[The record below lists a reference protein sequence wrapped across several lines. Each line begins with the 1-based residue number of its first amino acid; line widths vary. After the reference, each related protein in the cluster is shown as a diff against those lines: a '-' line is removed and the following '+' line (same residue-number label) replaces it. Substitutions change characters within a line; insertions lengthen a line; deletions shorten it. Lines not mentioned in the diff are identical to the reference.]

1 MQHLKP
7 QKLNNMTRTT
17 IDFGI
22 DLGTT
27 NSAIAELTGVST
39 TIVKNN
45 DDGDVTSSAVMFG
58 KNGQVYTGSRA
69 KNGTIDKPDDAYAE
83 FKRQMGT
90 DHAYKFKQSGVS
102 KSPEELSSEILKG
115 LRSDVIRV
123 KGEEIN
129 SAVITVPAAFGLH
142 QCDATRKAAQLAGFT
157 FSPLVQEPVA
167 AALAYGFQV
176 ESEREYWLVYDFGG
190 GTFDAA
196 IIKAE
201 EGLINVVN
209 HGGDNWLGG
218 SDIDWEIVQK
228 IIIPKLQ
235 GGYNL
240 PGFQRGNEKWG
251 WQLRKLKHAVEAAKI
266 ELSTKSSTSLL
277 GCSFEDED
285 GNLVDCEDIQLTQSE
300 VISIAEPIVRRSIDI
315 CKDTLKKSNIPEDRI
330 SKLVLVGGPTK
341 APYFREIIK
350 NALPIAIDHSMDPLT
365 VVAKGAAVFAGTQKI
380 EVKKSAN
387 MAADEYHVDLKYK
400 AVGIET
406 DPMVG
411 GRVSSSANSS
421 MDGFS
426 IEVTNQKSQWKSGKI
441 PLKSD
446 GSFILNLHAEK
457 GERNLFNIEL
467 FDSVGTL
474 KKVSPDN
481 LVYTVGAAIEEQ
493 PLIHSLGIALSGN
506 EKEVFFKKG
515 DGLPLKKKGDRPF
528 KTISTIK
535 VGEEGSGIV
544 IPIVEG
550 ENEKA
555 DRNLLIGIYEI
566 TSKQIKR
573 DLPAGSDVEITL
585 RIDESR
591 VITINIY
598 IPIFDEEYDFHLDL
612 RKGSITKKDLET
624 DLSFEIERLQK
635 LEAEAK
641 AADQSDIISKIDEL
655 RSSALLQEIR
665 SSIAAS
671 EGDAVAAN
679 KGQSRMLEFK
689 IQVDAIETLVHW
701 PSIVAKIQDWLK
713 DLKSVAAD
721 HGTSSQKQKA
731 SDLSSQVDDS
741 IKRKD
746 ADSIEKRQKDV
757 ESLYFGI
764 LFAQPSF
771 WVNQFRYL
779 ESEKTKMT
787 DQAKAS
793 RLLDMGRNYISQN
806 NTEGLRQ
813 IVQQLW
819 TLTPDDVVNNAQR
832 GFGANLA
839 R

>member
-1 MQHLKP
+1 M
-7 QKLNNMTRTT
+7 NNMTRTT

-27 NSAIAELTGVST
+27 NSAIAELQGVST
-39 TIVKNN
+39 RIIKNN
-45 DDGDVTSSAVMFG
+45 DDADVTSSAVMYG
-58 KNGQVYTGSRA
+58 KNGQVYIGSRA
-69 KNGTIDKPDDAYAE
+69 KSGSIDKPDDAYAE

-90 DHAYKFKQSGVS
+90 DQSYKFKQSGIF
-102 KSPEELSSEILKG
+102 KSPEELSSEILKAM
-115 LRSDVIRV
+115 RSDVMRIRD
-123 KGEEIN
+123 EEIN
-129 SAVITVPAAFGLH
+129 AAVITVPAAFGLH
-142 QCDATRKAAQLAGFT
+142 QCDATRKAAQLAGFSL
-157 FSPLVQEPVA
+157 SPLVQEPVA

-218 SDIDWEIVQK
+218 SDIDWDIVQK

-235 GGYNL
+235 GNFNL

-285 GNLVDCEDIQLTQSE
+285 GNMVDCEDIQLTQTE

-315 CKDTLKKSNIPEDRI
+315 CKDTLKKANIPEQSI

-350 NALPIAIDHSMDPLT
+350 SALPIAVDYSMDPLT

-380 EVKKSAN
+380 EVKKSPNLAF
-387 MAADEYHVDLKYK
+387 DEYHVDLKYK

-411 GRVSSSANSS
+411 GRVSSSGNNP
-421 MDGFS
+421 MDGFA

-457 GERNLFNIEL
+457 GERNIFRIEL
-467 FDSVGTL
+467 FDSLGTL

-481 LVYTVGAAIEEQ
+481 IVYTVGAAIEEQ
-493 PLIHSLGIALSGN
+493 PLIHSLGIALAGN
-506 EKEVFFKKG
+506 EREVFFKKG

-528 KTISTIK
+528 KTINTIK
-535 VGEEGSGIV
+535 VGEEGSGII
-544 IPIVEG
+544 IPIIEG

-555 DRNLLIGIYEI
+555 DRNLLIGFYEI
-566 TSKQIKR
+566 NSKQIKR

-585 RIDESR
+585 KIDESR
-591 VITINIY
+591 VIRINIY
-598 IPIFDEEYDFHLDL
+598 IPIFDEEYEFHLDL
-612 RKGSITKKDLET
+612 RKASVSKVDLEKDL
-624 DLSFEIERLQK
+624 SIEIERLNK
-635 LEAEAK
+635 LEAEAET
-641 AADQSDIISKIDEL
+641 ADQDEIISKINEL
-655 RSSALLQEIR
+655 RSSSLVQEIR
-665 SSIAAS
+665 STIEAAG
-671 EGDAVAAN
+671 GDAVAAN
-679 KGQSRMLEFK
+679 KGQSRLVELK
-689 IQVDAIETLVHW
+689 IQVDSIETIVHQ
-701 PSIVAKIQDWLK
+701 PSIIAKLLDWLK
-713 DLKSVAAD
+713 DLKVLAAD
-721 HGTSSQKQKA
+721 HGSSSQKQKA
-731 SDLSSQVDDS
+731 MELSSQVDEA
-741 IKRKD
+741 IRRKD
-746 ADSIEKRQKDV
+746 AECIEKKQKDV
-757 ESLYFGI
+757 ESLYFSI

-771 WVNQFRYL
+771 WVNQFRHL
-779 ESEKTKMT
+779 ETEKSKMN
-787 DQAKAS
+787 DQAKAA
-793 RLLDMGRNYISQN
+793 RLFDMGRNYISQN
-806 NTEGLRQ
+806 NTDGLKQ

-819 TLTPDDVVNNAQR
+819 NLTPDDVVNNAQR

>member
-1 MQHLKP
+1 
-7 QKLNNMTRTT
+7 MTRTT

-27 NSAIAELTGVST
+27 NSAIAELNGVST
-39 TIVKNN
+39 GIIKNN
-45 DDGDVTSSAVMFG
+45 DDADVTSSAVMYG
-58 KNGQVYTGSRA
+58 KNGQVYIGSRA
-69 KNGTIDKPDDAYAE
+69 KSGTIDKPDDAYAE

-90 DHAYKFKQSGVS
+90 DHAYKFKQSGIS
-102 KSPEELSSEILKG
+102 KSPEELSSEILKA
-115 LRSDVIRV
+115 LRSDVMRIRE
-123 KGEEIN
+123 EEIN
-129 SAVITVPAAFGLH
+129 AAVITVPAAFGLH

-157 FSPLVQEPVA
+157 VSPLVQEPVA

-218 SDIDWEIVQK
+218 SDIDWDIVQK
-228 IIIPKLQ
+228 IIVPKLQ
-235 GGYNL
+235 GNYNL
-240 PGFQRGNEKWG
+240 PGFKRGNEKWG

-266 ELSTKSSTSLL
+266 ELSTKASTSLL

-300 VISIAEPIVRRSIDI
+300 VISIAEPIVRRSVDI
-315 CKDTLKKSNIPEDRI
+315 CKETLKKANIPEDRI
-330 SKLVLVGGPTK
+330 SRLVLVGGPTK
-341 APYFREIIK
+341 APYFRDIIK
-350 NALPIAIDHSMDPLT
+350 NSLPISVDHSMDPLT

-380 EVKKSAN
+380 EVKKSTN
-387 MAADEYHVDLKYK
+387 MALDEFHVDLKYK

-411 GRVSSSANSS
+411 GRVSSSVNSP
-421 MDGFS
+421 MDGFA

-441 PLKSD
+441 PLKTD

-457 GERNLFNIEL
+457 GERNVFSIEL
-467 FDSVGTL
+467 LDSVGSL

-506 EKEVFFKKG
+506 EREVFFKKG

-528 KTISTIK
+528 KTINTIK
-535 VGEEGSGIV
+535 VGEDGSGII

-550 ENEKA
+550 ENPKA

-566 TSKQIKR
+566 NSKQIKR

-585 RIDESR
+585 KIDESR

-612 RKGSITKKDLET
+612 RKASISKDDLEKDLA
-624 DLSFEIERLQK
+624 FEIERLDK
-635 LEAEAK
+635 LEGEAK
-641 AADQSDIISKIDEL
+641 TADQDDIISKINDL
-655 RSSALLQEIR
+655 RSSSLLQEIR
-665 SSIAAS
+665 SSIEAS
-671 EGDAVAAN
+671 GGDAVAAN
-679 KGQSRMLEFK
+679 KGQSRLLEFK

-701 PSIVAKIQDWLK
+701 PSITAKIQDWLK
-713 DLKSVAAD
+713 DLKALAAD
-721 HGTSSQKQKA
+721 HGNPSQKQKA
-731 SDLSSQVDDS
+731 SDLSSQVEDA
-741 IKRKD
+741 IRRKD
-746 ADSIEKRQKDV
+746 ADIIEKKQKDV
-757 ESLYFGI
+757 EALYFSI

-779 ESEKTKMT
+779 ETEKSKMN

-793 RLLDMGRNYISQN
+793 RLFDMGRNYISQN
-806 NTEGLRQ
+806 NTEGLKQ